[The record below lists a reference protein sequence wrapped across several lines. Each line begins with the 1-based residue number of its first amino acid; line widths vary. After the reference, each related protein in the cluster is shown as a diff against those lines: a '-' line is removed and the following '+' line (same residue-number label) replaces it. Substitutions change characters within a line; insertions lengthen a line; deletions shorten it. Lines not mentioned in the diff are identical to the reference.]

1 MLTASPTSRPRRPAL
16 SALLALLATTS
27 VPGANTPAPIDRDQA
42 LSASQAALGRPLG
55 EYGLID
61 QSGRPLSL
69 SSLRGRPYLIS
80 FVYTSCAFACPTLT
94 SRLDKVT
101 KVARAALGANSFSI
115 VTVGFDAGVDTVER
129 MRRFARERGID
140 QPSWYFAASDPAG
153 IERLAAD
160 TGFVFAP
167 LAGGYDHVAQVTIVD
182 PAGRVYAQVYGDDFE
197 PTAIVEPLKT
207 LLLGA
212 TPAPAPAGGWLNT
225 VRLLCTVYDPKS
237 GRYRFD
243 YSLILEIVIGIMC
256 TLAISIF
263 VVRAWNQTRA

>member
-1 MLTASPTSRPRRPAL
+1 MSCRRQQPL
-16 SALLALLATTS
+16 SALLALLVATA
-27 VPGANTPAPIDRDQA
+27 VPGASASAPIDRDQA
-42 LSASQAALGRPLG
+42 LRASQAAIGHQLG
-55 EYGLID
+55 EYGLTD

-80 FVYTSCAFACPTLT
+80 FIYTSCAFACPTLT
-94 SRLDKVT
+94 TRLDAVT
-101 KVARAALGANSFSI
+101 KAARAALGANSFSI

-129 MRRFARERGID
+129 MRRFAREHGID
-140 QPSWYFAASDPAG
+140 QPNWYFVASDPAG
-153 IERLAAD
+153 IGRLASD

-167 LAGGYDHVAQVTIVD
+167 LAGGYDHVAQITIVD

-197 PTAIVEPLKT
+197 PTAIVEPLKS

-212 TPAPAPAGGWLNT
+212 TPAATPTGGWLNT

-243 YSLILEIVIGIMC
+243 YSLILEIVIGVMC
-256 TLAISIF
+256 TLAIAIF